1 INTAEMLPGEFT
13 RNTEFSLPTE
23 RLRRAITGAAGNE
36 RTHFVNASRV
46 ATALLGQSLGANMF
60 MLGYAYQIGALPL
73 SAAAIERALELNGE
87 AVPMNVAAFRWGRR
101 AALDLAA
108 VEKLAAPVTPD
119 PALGLSQSFD
129 EMVARRVAFLTEYQN
144 ASYAAR
150 YRAWVDKARGAES
163 ARARDKCGL
172 AEAVARYLFKLMAY
186 KDEYE
191 VARLYTDGAFAAQVK
206 NTFDGDNLRLVVHLS
221 PPLLS
226 PTDKEGHPRKMTFG
240 PWMFRAFKVLAGLKG
255 LRGTMFDIFGHTA
268 ERKTERRLIADY
280 EAMLGEVLGKL
291 TPENH
296 HVAVGLAAIPEKIR
310 GFGHI
315 KMRHLAAAKADEAAL
330 LEQFRAG
337 PAPLLKAAE

>member
-1 INTAEMLPGEFT
+1 MVINTAEMLPGEFT

-36 RTHFVNASRV
+36 RTHFVNASRL

-60 MLGYAYQIGALPL
+60 MLGYAYQMGALPL

-163 ARARDKCGL
+163 ARARDKSHR
-172 AEAVARYLFKLMAY
+172 V
-186 KDEYE
+186 
-191 VARLYTDGAFAAQVK
+191 
-206 NTFDGDNLRLVVHLS
+206 
-221 PPLLS
+221 
-226 PTDKEGHPRKMTFG
+226 
-240 PWMFRAFKVLAGLKG
+240 W
-255 LRGTMFDIFGHTA
+255 
-268 ERKTERRLIADY
+268 
-280 EAMLGEVLGKL
+280 
-291 TPENH
+291 
-296 HVAVGLAAIPEKIR
+296 
-310 GFGHI
+310 
-315 KMRHLAAAKADEAAL
+315 
-330 LEQFRAG
+330 
-337 PAPLLKAAE
+337 